1 MKPKKFFEER
11 EEALTFDDILLVP
24 SESHVL
30 PKNVNLETYLSKNIK
45 LNIPIVSAAMD
56 TVTESKLAISLAQQG
71 GIGIIHRNLGVNE
84 QVSEVDKVKRY
95 ESGIIRNPIILSP
108 NKSLKDAK
116 RLMEEYNISGIPVVK
131 EGKLVGI
138 ITNRDLRFEDKL
150 SKKVSDVMTKKV
162 VTAYEGVTFEKAKEV
177 LHKHRIEKLPIIDK
191 QGYLKGLITVKD
203 IEKKQRFPNACKD
216 SQGRLRV
223 GAAIGVFDFK
233 RLEALINSSVDVIV
247 VDTAHG
253 HHKNVLE
260 TVKEIKKNYNIEVI
274 AGNIATGEAA
284 KALIDAGIDAIKVGV
299 GPGSICTT
307 RVIAGIGV
315 PQLTA
320 IYDCAIVSNIPVIAD
335 GGIQYSGD
343 VVKAIAAGAH
353 CVMIGSLFAGTEES
367 PGDIISLKGRS
378 YKVYRGM
385 GSLEAMKKGSKDRY
399 LQEGDKLVPEGIS
412 GRVSYK
418 GKLADIVFQLAGGLR
433 NGMGYVGCKNID
445 QLREYDKF
453 VKITNSG
460 LKESHPHGITIISE
474 APNYSLPDNFY
485 DKY

>member
-1 MKPKKFFEER
+1 MKPKKFFEEK

-24 SESHVL
+24 SESHIL
-30 PKNVNLETYLSKNIK
+30 PKNVNLETYLSRNIK

-71 GIGIIHRNLGVNE
+71 GIGIIHKNLSVKE
-84 QVSEVDKVKRY
+84 QASEVDKVKRY
-95 ESGIIRNPIILSP
+95 ESGIIRNPVTLSP

-116 RLMEEYNISGIPVVK
+116 RLMEEYSISGIPVVK

-150 SKKVSDVMTKKV
+150 SKKISAVMTKKV

-177 LHKHRIEKLPIIDK
+177 LHEHRIEKLPIIDK

-203 IEKKQRFPNACKD
+203 IEKKQRYPNACKD

-233 RLEALINSSVDVIV
+233 RLDALVRSSVDVIV

-260 TVKEIKKNYNIEVI
+260 TVKEIKKNYSIEVV

-284 KALIDAGIDAIKVGV
+284 KALIDAGVDAIKVGV

-320 IYDCAIVSNIPVIAD
+320 IYNCAIVSNTPVIAD

-353 CVMIGSLFAGTEES
+353 SVMIGGLFAGTEES

-460 LKESHPHGITIISE
+460 LKESHPHSITITSE

-485 DKY
+485 D

>member
-24 SESHVL
+24 SESHIL

-71 GIGIIHRNLGVNE
+71 GIGIIHKNLGINE
-84 QVSEVDKVKRY
+84 QASEVDKVKRF
-95 ESGIIRNPIILSP
+95 ESGIIRNPVVLSP

-138 ITNRDLRFEDKL
+138 ITNRDLRFEEKL

-191 QGYLKGLITVKD
+191 NGYLKGLITVKD

-233 RLEALINSSVDVIV
+233 RLENLIISSVDVIV

-260 TVKEIKKNYNIEVI
+260 TVKEIKKNYSIEVI

-284 KALIDAGIDAIKVGV
+284 KALIDAGVDAIKVGV

-307 RVIAGIGV
+307 RIIAGIGV

-320 IYDCAIVSNIPVIAD
+320 IYDCAIASNIPVIAD

-353 CVMIGSLFAGTEES
+353 SVMIGSLFAGTEES

-460 LKESHPHGITIISE
+460 LKESHPHSITITSE